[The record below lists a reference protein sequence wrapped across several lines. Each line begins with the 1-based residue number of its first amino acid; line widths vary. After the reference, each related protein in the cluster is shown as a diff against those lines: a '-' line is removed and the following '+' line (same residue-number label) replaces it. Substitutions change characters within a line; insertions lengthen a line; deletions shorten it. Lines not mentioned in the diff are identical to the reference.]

1 MRNKTEHALTTK
13 TPDDEC
19 KTLKKKENKTKN
31 TQTPKH
37 DARTQERLNNKE
49 HKGPNMKSSH

>member
-1 MRNKTEHALTTK
+1 MHSQQKRLMMTK
-13 TPDDEC
+13 NA
-19 KTLKKKENKTKN
+19 KLKKKKKENKTKN

>member
-1 MRNKTEHALTTK
+1 MMTK
-13 TPDDEC
+13 NA
-19 KTLKKKENKTKN
+19 KLLKKKENKTKN